1 MDYFHSLDGELH
13 VENTAVA
20 DIAQSVGTPCY
31 IYSRATLEKHWH
43 AFDKAFG
50 KHPHLVCF
58 AVKAN
63 SNIGVLN
70 VLAKLGSG
78 FDIVSGGELQ
88 RVIAAG
94 GDTTKVVFSGVAKTR
109 EDIALALKHNIKSIN
124 IESPAELHRV
134 AEVACSLNVKAPI
147 SIRVNPDVDPQTH
160 PYISTGLEEAKFG
173 IPMEQAIHV
182 YREANTLDSIELVG
196 IACHIGSQITTT
208 APFIDALERVI
219 DLVKNLAAMG
229 IEIQHLDLGGGL
241 GIPYNGEKPPS
252 PETYIQALL
261 KTLNDAGINLPISIE
276 PGRAIAGNA
285 GILVTQVEYLKSN
298 DGKNFAI
305 VDAAMNDLLRPSL
318 YDAWHQIEPVSTT
331 SDSNKRLDKNS
342 KENPR
347 TEVYDIVGP
356 VCETGDILGKDR
368 SLSIQD
374 GDLLAIRSAGAY
386 GFVMSSNYNTRARAA
401 EVIADKDHWQIVRR
415 RETIEELYA
424 LESTLDD

>member
-1 MDYFHSLDGELH
+1 MDHFHTLDGELH
-13 VENTAVA
+13 VENSPVR
-20 DIAQSVGTPCY
+20 DIAQAVGTPCY
-31 IYSRATLEKHWH
+31 IYSKATLEKHWH
-43 AFDKAFG
+43 AFDDAFG
-50 KHPHLVCF
+50 EHPHLVCY

-63 SNIGVLN
+63 SNLGVLS

-94 GDTTKVVFSGVAKTR
+94 GDTRKVVFSGVAKTH

-134 AEVACSLNVKAPI
+134 AEVASSLNLKAPI
-147 SIRVNPDVDPQTH
+147 SVRVNPDVDPQTH

-182 YREANTLDSIELVG
+182 YREANTLDNIELVG

-219 DLVKNLAAMG
+219 DLVKNLSAMG

-261 KTLNDAGINLPISIE
+261 QTLQKAGINLPISIE

-298 DGKNFAI
+298 EGKNFAI

-318 YDAWHQIEPVSTT
+318 YGAWHNIEPVS
-331 SDSNKRLDKNS
+331 SNKNS
-342 KENPR
+342 KENQR

-368 SLSIQD
+368 SLSIQN
-374 GDLLAIRSAGAY
+374 GDLLAIRSVGAY

-401 EVIADKDHWQIVRR
+401 EVIADKERWQIVRR

-424 LESTLDD
+424 LESTLSADNT

>member
-1 MDYFHSLDGELH
+1 MDHFHSLDGELH
-13 VENTAVA
+13 VENNAVA
-20 DIAQSVGTPCY
+20 DIAKAVGTPCY
-31 IYSRATLEKHWH
+31 IYSRATLERHWH
-43 AFDKAFG
+43 AFNSAFG
-50 KHPHLVCF
+50 DHPHLVCF

-94 GDTTKVVFSGVAKTR
+94 GDPKKVVFSGVAKTS

-134 AEVACSLNVKAPI
+134 AEVAASMNVKAPI
-147 SIRVNPDVDPQTH
+147 SVRVNPDVDPQTH

-182 YREANTLDSIELVG
+182 YREASKMESIELIG

-219 DLVKNLAAMG
+219 ELVKNLAAMD
-229 IEIQHLDLGGGL
+229 IQIQHLDLGGGL

-252 PETYIQALL
+252 PADYIQALL
-261 KTLNDAGINLPISIE
+261 TTLNDAGINLPISIE

-285 GILVTQVEYLKSN
+285 GILVTEVEYLKSN
-298 DGKNFAI
+298 EGKNFAI

-318 YDAWHQIEPVSTT
+318 YDAWHQIEPVSNKTQ
-331 SDSNKRLDKNS
+331 SN
-342 KENPR
+342 R
-347 TEVYDIVGP
+347 TELYDIVGP

-368 SLSIQD
+368 ALSIHS

-386 GFVMSSNYNTRARAA
+386 GFVMSSNYNSRPRAA
-401 EVIADKDHWQIVRR
+401 EVIAETDSWKIVRR
-415 RETIEELYA
+415 RETVEELFA
-424 LESTLDD
+424 SESTLDD

>member
-1 MDYFHSLDGELH
+1 MDHFHSLDGELY
-13 VENTAVA
+13 VEDNAVA
-20 DIAQSVGTPCY
+20 DIAKTVGTPCY
-31 IYSRATLEKHWH
+31 IYSRATLERHWH
-43 AFDKAFG
+43 AFDSAFG
-50 KHPHLVCF
+50 EHPHLVCF

-70 VLAKLGSG
+70 VLAQLGSG

-94 GDTTKVVFSGVAKTR
+94 GDAKKIVFSGVAKTK
-109 EDIALALKHNIKSIN
+109 EDIALALEHGIKSIN
-124 IESPAELHRV
+124 IESPAELQRV
-134 AEVACSLNVKAPI
+134 AEVASSMNLKAPI
-147 SIRVNPDVDPQTH
+147 SVRVNPDVDPQTH

-182 YREANTLDSIELVG
+182 YREASNIDSINLVG

-229 IEIQHLDLGGGL
+229 IQIQHLDLGGGL
-241 GIPYNGEKPPS
+241 GIPYNGENPPS

-261 KTLNDAGINLPISIE
+261 KTLQDADINLPISIE

-298 DGKNFAI
+298 EGKNFAI

-318 YDAWHQIEPVSTT
+318 YDAWHQIEPVKATT
-331 SDSNKRLDKNS
+331 KNS
-342 KENPR
+342 NETRR

-368 SLSIQD
+368 SLSIQS
-374 GDLLAIRSAGAY
+374 GDLPAIRSAGAY
-386 GFVMSSNYNTRARAA
+386 GFVMSSNYNTRPRAA

-424 LESTLDD
+424 LESTIDA

>member
-1 MDYFHSLDGELH
+1 MDHFHTLDGELH
-13 VENTAVA
+13 VENSAVA
-20 DIAQSVGTPCY
+20 DIAKAVGTPCY

-43 AFDKAFG
+43 AFDTAFG
-50 KHPHLVCF
+50 EHPHLVCF

-94 GDTTKVVFSGVAKTR
+94 GDTKKIVFSGVAKTR
-109 EDIALALKHNIKSIN
+109 EDIALALKHSIKSIN
-124 IESPAELHRV
+124 IESPAELHRI
-134 AEVACSLNVKAPI
+134 AEVAASMNIKAPI
-147 SIRVNPDVDPQTH
+147 SVRVNPDVDPQTH

-182 YREANTLDSIELVG
+182 YREASHIDAIELVG

-241 GIPYNGEKPPS
+241 GIPYNGEHPPS

-285 GILVTQVEYLKSN
+285 GILVTQIEYLKSN
-298 DGKNFAI
+298 EGKNFAI

-318 YDAWHQIEPVSTT
+318 YDAWHQIEPLSA
-331 SDSNKRLDKNS
+331 NKNS
-342 KENPR
+342 KETTR

-368 SLSIQD
+368 SLSIQN
-374 GDLLAIRSAGAY
+374 GDFLAIRSAGAY

-424 LESTLDD
+424 SESILND